1 VPFDFC
7 YTWLKAVVV
16 RSILFS
22 HLHPNSTI
30 QFQRRETSLPL
41 WRALRS
47 RVSCRVVGRRL
58 YPCLC
63 LCLCLPLSLS
73 PIDIHGFRFSR
84 CFGRSLSLRT
94 SSHQPLNLPLHRFFS
109 TLLTGILQLSQHPQT
124 QPLRSREH
132 HALRCTCSR
141 RRFVQPSSLVVGYDI
156 SRLRRSLHSHR
167 REIAICS
174 RP

>member
-41 WRALRS
+41 WRVLRS

-63 LCLCLPLSLS
+63 LCLPLSLS
-73 PIDIHGFRFSR
+73 LIDIHGFRFSR
-84 CFGRSLSLRT
+84 CFGRSLSPNFLPSAAQSAAQSPAPPLLLHLAHGHTAAIPASPNAT
-94 SSHQPLNLPLHRFFS
+94 SPQPGTPCPALH
-109 TLLTGILQLSQHPQT
+109 
-124 QPLRSREH
+124 
-132 HALRCTCSR
+132 
-141 RRFVQPSSLVVGYDI
+141 VQPPPF
-156 SRLRRSLHSHR
+156 RSAKLAHCR
-167 REIAICS
+167 V
-174 RP
+174 